1 MEPLPSCGRMYTMD
15 KKTTDAEIKMRY
27 QYSVRVLKTCVDVPD
42 QVKEATE
49 ILKELAEGGYV
60 EAQCSLGDYYSEGC
74 YIEPDQAKAAYW
86 YAEAAKR
93 GSIKAA
99 EALTSLYCCRALDG
113 MSPEQASELELEWHK
128 KWFSM
133 LEAKAGKGGIE
144 EAKALMNS
152 YMYQPPTDME
162 GEQATALARKWY
174 EKWIALLRAKAE
186 KGSVRA
192 RKKLADVL
200 YSGDGVPEELLSEFS
215 DEEDDRSLEQ
225 SVELYEQLAAQGD
238 AEAYF
243 SLGCAYDYF
252 EAPEED
258 LKKSFSYFMKAA
270 QMGYAQAYTCLGS
283 AYFQGKGVEKDWV
296 KAREMYQTGA
306 AMGNPFAMLQF
317 ANCLERGTG
326 GEKDYPA
333 ARKLYLQLAEH
344 RNDDALYEL
353 GDMYLKGLGV
363 EVDLQKAFDCFTK
376 AAKHGN
382 RAAENALNS
391 KKFRDF
397 KR

>member
-1 MEPLPSCGRMYTMD
+1 MD
-15 KKTTDAEIKMRY
+15 KKDTDAEIKMRY
-27 QYSVRVLKTCVDVPD
+27 QYSVRVLKTCVDAPD
-42 QVKEATE
+42 KVKEAAE
-49 ILKELAEGGYV
+49 ILKELAEGGHV
-60 EAQCSLGDYYSEGC
+60 EAQCSLGDYYSQGC
-74 YIEPDQAKAAYW
+74 YIETDQAKAAYW
-86 YAEAAKR
+86 YEESAKR

-99 EALTSLYCCRALDG
+99 EALTGLYCCRAPDE
-113 MSPEQASELELEWHK
+113 MSPEQASELALKWHK

-133 LEAKAGKGGIE
+133 LEAKAEKGGIM
-144 EAKALMNS
+144 EAEALMNG
-152 YMYQPPTDME
+152 YMYQPPADME
-162 GEQATALARKWY
+162 GEQATVLARKWY
-174 EKWIALLRAKAE
+174 EKWISLLKSKAE
-186 KGSVRA
+186 KGSVWA

-200 YSGDGVPEELLSEFS
+200 YSGDGIPEELLSKFS

-243 SLGCAYDYF
+243 SLGCAYDCF
-252 EAPEED
+252 EASEEE
-258 LKKSFSYFMKAA
+258 LKKSFACFMKAA
-270 QMGYAQAYTCLGS
+270 QMGYAQAYVCLGS
-283 AYFQGKGVEKDWV
+283 AYFRGKGVEKDWV

-306 AMGNPFAMLQF
+306 AMGNPLAILQF
-317 ANCLERGTG
+317 ANCLKRGTG

-333 ARKLYLQLAEH
+333 AMTLYLRLAEH

-376 AAKHGN
+376 AAKYGN
-382 RAAENALNS
+382 RASENALNS

-397 KR
+397 KK

>member
-113 MSPEQASELELEWHK
+113 MSPEQASELELELEWHK

-144 EAKALMNS
+144 EAEALMNS

-252 EAPEED
+252 EAP
-258 LKKSFSYFMKAA
+258 
-270 QMGYAQAYTCLGS
+270 G
-283 AYFQGKGVEKDWV
+283 
-296 KAREMYQTGA
+296 R
-306 AMGNPFAMLQF
+306 
-317 ANCLERGTG
+317 
-326 GEKDYPA
+326 
-333 ARKLYLQLAEH
+333 
-344 RNDDALYEL
+344 
-353 GDMYLKGLGV
+353 
-363 EVDLQKAFDCFTK
+363 
-376 AAKHGN
+376 
-382 RAAENALNS
+382 
-391 KKFRDF
+391 
-397 KR
+397 

>member
-1 MEPLPSCGRMYTMD
+1 MD
-15 KKTTDAEIKMRY
+15 KKAVAAEIKMRF
-27 QYSVRVLKTCVDVPD
+27 QYSVRVLKTCVDAPD
-42 QVKEATE
+42 KIKEAAET
-49 ILKELAEGGYV
+49 LKELAEGGYV
-60 EAQCSLGDYYSEGC
+60 EAQYSLGDYYSQGC

-86 YAEAAKR
+86 YEEAAKR
-93 GSIKAA
+93 GSLKAA
-99 EALTSLYCCRALDG
+99 EALAGLYCCHAPDG
-113 MSPEQASELELEWHK
+113 MSPEQASELALKWHK

-133 LEAKAGKGGIE
+133 LEVKAEKGGIK
-144 EAKALMNS
+144 EAEVLMNG
-152 YMYQPPTDME
+152 YMYQPPADME
-162 GEQATALARKWY
+162 GEQATALACKWY
-174 EKWIALLRAKAE
+174 EKWIALLKVKAE

-192 RKKLADVL
+192 KKKLADVL

-215 DEEDDRSLEQ
+215 DEEDDHSLKQ

-258 LKKSFSYFMKAA
+258 LKKSFAYFMKAA
-270 QMGYAQAYTCLGS
+270 QMGYAQAYVCLGW

-296 KAREMYQTGA
+296 KAREMYQVGA
-306 AMGNPFAMLQF
+306 VMGNPLAQLQL
-317 ANCLERGTG
+317 ANCLKRGTG

-333 ARKLYLQLAEH
+333 AVKLYLQLAEH

-353 GDMYLKGLGV
+353 GDIYLKGLGV
-363 EVDLQKAFDCFTK
+363 DVDLQKAFDFFKK
-376 AAKHGN
+376 AAKYGN

>member
-1 MEPLPSCGRMYTMD
+1 MD

-27 QYSVRVLKTCVDVPD
+27 QYSVRVLKTCVDAPD
-42 QVKEATE
+42 KVKEATE

-144 EAKALMNS
+144 EAEALMNS

-174 EKWIALLRAKAE
+174 EN
-186 KGSVRA
+186 GSR
-192 RKKLADVL
+192 
-200 YSGDGVPEELLSEFS
+200 
-215 DEEDDRSLEQ
+215 
-225 SVELYEQLAAQGD
+225 
-238 AEAYF
+238 
-243 SLGCAYDYF
+243 C
-252 EAPEED
+252 
-258 LKKSFSYFMKAA
+258 
-270 QMGYAQAYTCLGS
+270 
-283 AYFQGKGVEKDWV
+283 
-296 KAREMYQTGA
+296 
-306 AMGNPFAMLQF
+306 
-317 ANCLERGTG
+317 
-326 GEKDYPA
+326 
-333 ARKLYLQLAEH
+333 
-344 RNDDALYEL
+344 
-353 GDMYLKGLGV
+353 
-363 EVDLQKAFDCFTK
+363 
-376 AAKHGN
+376 
-382 RAAENALNS
+382 
-391 KKFRDF
+391 
-397 KR
+397 